1 MNASHSEVVAAAT
14 ISPGET
20 LRLAREAKG
29 LSMAEVARGLNMT
42 EFMLRNVEAGAFDKL
57 NGHTFARG
65 YVRAYAKYL
74 GLDQEQL
81 VLAFDR
87 YTGTDASGSEVKT
100 LGRLQEPV
108 RVSHNLMR
116 SLSILVLVGGA
127 GLTYLFWSQKAG
139 ETPVQP
145 VGEIAQVEVE
155 AADGTTEIH
164 VLDEPEDQAVAEA
177 SRPAELPTPL
187 ESVAQP
193 ESALAESPVTA
204 PVAQETPVAA
214 QAPVSEP
221 APVSP
226 AALAPASVAAPVA
239 APALPE
245 TPALPAQNQP
255 QPSAPAAAAE
265 QPALPAGHARVQVQ
279 FTADCWTQ
287 LTDAD
292 GKVLFSALKRKGE
305 SLALSGKAPIEL
317 RLGYAR
323 GAQVSLNG
331 QPVDVLP
338 FTSGETAR
346 MKLGQ

>member
-42 EFMLRNVEAGAFDKL
+42 ESMLRNVEAGAFDKL

-177 SRPAELPTPL
+177 SRPAELPAPL
-187 ESVAQP
+187 ESVALP
-193 ESALAESPVTA
+193 ESAPVESPVTA
-204 PVAQETPVAA
+204 PAAQETPVVA
-214 QAPVSEP
+214 QAPVNEP
-221 APVSP
+221 APVS
-226 AALAPASVAAPVA
+226 AAAVAPVSVAAPVA
-239 APALPE
+239 APAAPE
-245 TPALPAQNQP
+245 APALPAQNQP
-255 QPSAPAAAAE
+255 QPSAPAE
-265 QPALPAGHARVQVQ
+265 EPALPAGHARVQVQ
-279 FTADCWTQ
+279 FTADCWAQ

-305 SLALSGKAPIEL
+305 SLSLSGKAPIEL